1 MSKQGKQ
8 NEDET
13 IIHVASGK
21 EKADEKYIEAKGK
34 RFDEMNKRL
43 REAFGENKNGKI

>member
-8 NEDET
+8 NEDEK

-34 RFDEMNKRL
+34 RFDETNKRL
-43 REAFGENKNGKI
+43 REAFRENKSRKI